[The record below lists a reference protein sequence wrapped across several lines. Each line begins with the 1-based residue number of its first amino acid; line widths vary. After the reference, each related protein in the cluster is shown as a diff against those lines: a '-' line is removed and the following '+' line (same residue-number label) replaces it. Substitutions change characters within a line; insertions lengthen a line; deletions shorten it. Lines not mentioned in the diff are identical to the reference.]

1 MATSNHSDRRDS
13 VIPAGWPRQQESP
26 PADSRPTGPNS
37 DPPDPHGSHGYDTLK
52 DPSRQ
57 IRLCRILPDTG
68 SRALAL
74 ERETRY
80 LDDVRH
86 QFIALSYAWAGMKL
100 EEDIEVNGIPIKV
113 TRNLHTQLCR
123 LRALGCDDKLWIDLP
138 SIHQSDQEEK
148 SAQVALM
155 SEIFRGTKTV
165 YVALDDRTES
175 IPQDEADHAQI
186 AGAIEEL
193 ANGTHFLD
201 LSVRAAGAETVER
214 LLYRLLDARW
224 WERVWVVQEVVL
236 APARKIL
243 LASGFVPWSSLADA
257 VKQLNI
263 CRQADC
269 CSTSFGHRESR
280 LAMTIHKVCKSGAR
294 RSRSV
299 PEAYKVDRF
308 DIDIHTCGAPRAP
321 PRGASTR
328 TTYHRSHTVLP
339 TSRCEQPT

>member
-1 MATSNHSDRRDS
+1 MATSNHFDRRDS
-13 VIPAGWPRQQESP
+13 VIPAGWLRQQESP
-26 PADSRPTGPNS
+26 PADSTPPGPHS
-37 DPPDPHGSHGYDTLK
+37 DLPDPHGSHGYDTLE
-52 DPSRQ
+52 DPSQQ

-74 ERETRY
+74 ERVTRY
-80 LDDVRH
+80 LNDVRS

-100 EEDIEVNGIPIKV
+100 EEDIEVNGILIKV

-123 LRALGCDDKLWIDLP
+123 LRALGCGDMLWIDLP
-138 SIHQSDQEEK
+138 SIHQSDKEEK

-155 SEIFRGTKTV
+155 SEIFQGTKTV
-165 YVALDDRTES
+165 YVALDDRTEN

-186 AGAIEEL
+186 AGAIKEL
-193 ANGTHFLD
+193 ANGTHFLN

-214 LLYRLLDARW
+214 LLCRLLDARW

-236 APARKIL
+236 APACKIL
-243 LASGFVPWSSLADA
+243 LASGLVSWSSLALA

-263 CRQADC
+263 CRKADC
-269 CSTSFGHRESR
+269 CSASFELRESR
-280 LAMTIHKVCKSGAR
+280 LAMSIHKVRKTGAR

-299 PEAYKVDRF
+299 PEAYETNRS
-308 DIDIHTCGAPRAP
+308 DIDIHPRGASRAP
-321 PRGASTR
+321 PGAASTR

-339 TSRCEQPT
+339 TSRRERPA